1 MSRSGSDVPVL
12 IVGGGPSGLAASLTL
27 SRLGV
32 AHVLVERHATPLHH
46 PKAVGVMQRTAELLR
61 GWGAEEEM
69 RERGVPSEFGG
80 QMVWTTTLA
89 GEELGR
95 TATPDPQRRP
105 HTAVVPVRRDH
116 PTRPYRRLR
125 ASVAIDQRRRDPA
138 VVLLNRPDLMLV
150 AQLRDLVGGGAGA

>member
-1 MSRSGSDVPVL
+1 MSGLGSDVPVL
-12 IVGGGPSGLAASLTL
+12 IVGGGPCGLAASLTL

-32 AHVLVERHATPLHH
+32 AHVLIERHARPLHH

-95 TATPDPQRRP
+95 TATPDPDAGVSDRP
-105 HTAVVPVRRDH
+105 SPTSAFRCPQHITEAV
-116 PTRPYRRLR
+116 LR
-125 ASVAIDQRRRDPA
+125 SRAAVHEVA
-138 VVLLNRPDLMLV
+138 DLSYEHE
-150 AQLRDLVGGGAGA
+150 VGVSEQ